1 MNEKYDGVTDE
12 QLDALS
18 SEKDKRIAEL
28 EVKSVRQ
35 HYDFENLTARQ
46 REMTDDR
53 NSWREQVQLEISF
66 REVVERERDEAL
78 AKVAELE
85 VHRAPNPGM
94 VGTIRDKNS
103 LLECKDQLIAQLRA
117 RIAELEA
124 HTKVAESD
132 FVSSL
137 LRIHGLLG
145 MADDDAREIDVVV
158 KELVDDRDN
167 LRAVLRHTIQGVDSP
182 SK

>member
-1 MNEKYDGVTDE
+1 MEWHKQIKADLAE
-12 QLDALS
+12 AKS
-18 SEKDKRIAEL
+18 RI
-28 EVKSVRQ
+28 
-35 HYDFENLTARQ
+35 
-46 REMTDDR
+46 
-53 NSWREQVQLEISF
+53 
-66 REVVERERDEAL
+66 
-78 AKVAELE
+78 AELE

-132 FVSSL
+132 FVSTL

-145 MADDDAREIDVVV
+145 MADDDQREVDDVVQT
-158 KELVDDRDN
+158 LVDERDN
-167 LRAVLRHTIQGVDSP
+167 LRDVLRTVIELTAKVSAPAAHCE
-182 SK
+182 

>member
-1 MNEKYDGVTDE
+1 MSCPICGAVLPFGGLQRRCDRCDMEMMLHA
-12 QLDALS
+12 QLA
-18 SEKDKRIAEL
+18 ETAEKRIAEL
-28 EVKSVRQ
+28 
-35 HYDFENLTARQ
+35 
-46 REMTDDR
+46 
-53 NSWREQVQLEISF
+53 
-66 REVVERERDEAL
+66 ERERDEAL

-137 LRIHGLLG
+137 LRIHGLL
-145 MADDDAREIDVVV
+145 
-158 KELVDDRDN
+158 VDDRDN